1 VKPGEASRTAEVVAI
16 QRAAHQFLDRP
27 VVFEDPLALQVLS
40 AEAQAILRTDPGQT
54 ERSPVSKLLRAGLAV
69 RSRVA
74 EDTLADAVT
83 RGVRQ
88 YVILGAG
95 FDTFAYRSPFQDVRV
110 FEVDHPSTQAV
121 KRQRL
126 EAGSIAIPSSVTFV
140 PFDFGGIASAD
151 AATRGGPLA
160 DALASGGF
168 DAAQPAVA
176 AWLGVT
182 MYLTPEEVRDTLR
195 FVGSFSPGSTVVFDF
210 YLPVEAVGF
219 VTRIF
224 YTRVL
229 QRLEKLGE
237 PWRAFYT
244 PDAIRRELQQAG
256 FAQIETL
263 DRDALNGRYLANRPD
278 HLDIG
283 SLLHIAVAT
292 T

>member
-1 VKPGEASRTAEVVAI
+1 M
-16 QRAAHQFLDRP
+16 QRAAHQLLDRP
-27 VVFEDPLALQVLS
+27 VVFEDPLALRVLS
-40 AEAQAILRTDPGQT
+40 AEVQAILRTDPGQT

-69 RSRVA
+69 RSRIA
-74 EDTLADAVT
+74 EDTLAGAVT

-95 FDTFAYRSPFQDVRV
+95 FDTFAYRSRLSDVHV

-126 EAGSIAIPSSVTFV
+126 EAGSIRIPGSVTFV
-140 PFDFGGIASAD
+140 PFDFSGTASGD
-151 AATRGGPLA
+151 AAIGAASLA
-160 DALASGGF
+160 DALATGGF
-168 DAAQPAVA
+168 DAAQPAVV

-182 MYLTPEEVRDTLR
+182 MYLTPEEVRNTLR
-195 FVGSFSPGSTVVFDF
+195 FAGSFAPGSIVVFDF
-210 YLPVEAVGF
+210 YLPVDAVGF

-263 DRDALNGRYLANRPD
+263 DRDALNGRYLANRHD
-278 HLDIG
+278 HLDVG

>member
-1 VKPGEASRTAEVVAI
+1 M
-16 QRAAHQFLDRP
+16 QRAAHQLLDRP
-27 VVFEDPLALQVLS
+27 VVFEDPLALRVLS
-40 AEAQAILRTDPGQT
+40 AEVQAILRTDPGQT

-69 RSRVA
+69 RSRIA
-74 EDTLADAVT
+74 EDTLAGAVT

-95 FDTFAYRSPFQDVRV
+95 FDTFAYRSRLSDVHV

-126 EAGSIAIPSSVTFV
+126 EAGSIRIPGSVTFV
-140 PFDFGGIASAD
+140 PFDFSGTASGD
-151 AATRGGPLA
+151 AAIGAASLA
-160 DALASGGF
+160 DALATGGF
-168 DAAQPAVA
+168 DAAQPAVV

-182 MYLTPEEVRDTLR
+182 MYLTPEEVRNTLR
-195 FVGSFSPGSTVVFDF
+195 FAGSFAPGSIVVFDF
-210 YLPVEAVGF
+210 YLPVDAVGF

-256 FAQIETL
+256 FARIETL
-263 DRDALNGRYLANRPD
+263 DRDALNGRYLANRHD
-278 HLDIG
+278 HLDVG